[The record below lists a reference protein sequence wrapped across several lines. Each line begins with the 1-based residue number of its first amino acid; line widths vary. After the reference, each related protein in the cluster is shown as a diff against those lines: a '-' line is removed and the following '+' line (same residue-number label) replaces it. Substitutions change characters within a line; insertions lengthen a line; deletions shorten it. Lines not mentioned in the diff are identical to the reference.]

1 MAKFLPL
8 IIAAAVVWRLFLW
21 SRAPRDAPTRS
32 VALTL
37 LSLGL
42 SHVMARPGGAHGLD
56 IMAGHNVTRL
66 VQNLLLLL
74 ACYFLMCFYLYSAD
88 APAARRRARV
98 EGVVVALVSAV
109 ITVAAL
115 TVPLGALSGPS
126 RTMDMTIPQVAV
138 FYFCAGLYM
147 TYAIGMA
154 GRWSAHYARK
164 SGRPHATGLWIT
176 AVGLGSLA
184 VACGVRAVFTVV
196 RWSGGSVP
204 HSLHVSAA
212 ALLTVSSLLFVIGI
226 TYSGLRARITATRL
240 WLRRRRD
247 HRRLG
252 PLWELL
258 TGINPKH
265 QLKPASRTPWDRWRA
280 HGVHRRYHR
289 RIVECRDGLLDIS
302 PHLTAGDEETD
313 LLRLEPAELA
323 RRLRSASVTIRQGA
337 PLPTRAVPL
346 ARPKGNDLGSD
357 VDQLIAVSEALRLT
371 A

>member
-1 MAKFLPL
+1 MAKYVPL

-42 SHVMARPGGAHGLD
+42 SHAVARPGGAHGLD
-56 IMAGHNVTRL
+56 IMAGHNITRL
-66 VQNLLLLL
+66 VQNLFLLL
-74 ACYFLMCFYLYSAD
+74 ACYFLMCFYLYSVD
-88 APAARRRARV
+88 KPAARRRART
-98 EGVVVALVSAV
+98 ELVVVALVAVV
-109 ITVAAL
+109 ITVAAV

-138 FYFCAGLYM
+138 FYLCAGLYM

-154 GRWSAHYARK
+154 GRWSAGYARK
-164 SGRPHATGLWIT
+164 SERPHATGLWIT
-176 AVGLGSLA
+176 AIGLGLLA
-184 VACGVRAVFTVV
+184 VACGVRAAFTIV

-204 HSLHVSAA
+204 RPLTTSAA
-212 ALLTVSSLLFVIGI
+212 ALLTVASLLFVAGI

-247 HRRLG
+247 HRQLA

-258 TGINPKH
+258 TGIYPKH
-265 QLKPASRTPWDRWRA
+265 ELKPASRTLWDRWRA
-280 HGVHRRYHR
+280 SGVHRRYHR
-289 RIVECRDGLLDIS
+289 RIVECRDGLVDIS
-302 PHLTAGDEETD
+302 PYLAARDEETD
-313 LLRLEPAELA
+313 LLSLEPAELA
-323 RRLRSASVTIRQGA
+323 RRLQHACATIRQGA
-337 PLPTRAVPL
+337 PLPTRALPL
-346 ARPKGNDLGSD
+346 AKSQGTDRKAD
-357 VDQLIAVSEALRLT
+357 VDQLIAVSQALRLS